1 MGLFLPERAGI
12 VVPLCCHLL
21 IGPPGSGKS
30 TLAQRMQAALP
41 HSCLVSTDQI
51 RQEFYGCAAEQGVW
65 PEIEAE
71 VIRRIGQGV
80 GQCQSVIYDATN
92 AQRAWRM
99 ALLQRLEP
107 LGVDWIGWHLKTPL
121 ATCHQWNRKRDRQ
134 VPSEVIEAAHL
145 ALRQFPPLA
154 AEGFRAVYALGAKAS
169 ADDIQSKLK
178 GLERGRI
185 NRRNR
190 HSRMQHHR
198 YSTLLD
204 FDRLLHLVSLLV
216 QHPGL
221 GHLQERDPA
230 YLQSLLPADSPPAFP
245 DAVAEICA
253 VMAHQRGAL
262 YANPEALAQD
272 LTWLEENGFLGPRP
286 TVAALTRPEVVQ
298 PVENPHPYSD
308 WEPFR
313 RVMMFIRFVAHHP
326 LCWQPELQSSLDS
339 VAAAMQAQGVL
350 AGNSQAAL
358 RKDIEQVLKPF
369 GLLPAVRLR
378 RGYFLGSGILSE
390 PDLLKVASVL
400 QAQAKNIEDPTALG
414 LLDTLRDRLQR
425 SQHDLANL
433 YPVRAIGNRS
443 IVDVERLP
451 REALA
456 RTLSQLE
463 HEIEAGQLLEL
474 NRFTGVGRFETTDD
488 GFFQAWPLQIVFH
501 NIAWYLAY
509 ERADGPEAGLFQF
522 ERLDRLFR
530 GRPQPQQRDG
540 TAQRQALQRLQR
552 LYEASGGL
560 FLGHSAKM
568 QRQFLSTRPATQVQA
583 TLTLE
588 LWFTDALFAFI
599 SEGTQRFP
607 LAAMKMS
614 PKRSKPGSPHSTVS
628 PDALFSLPPSPD
640 PTYPNRLQVTLPRW
654 AEQDRDLRRWI
665 LGFGSEVKLVAPDAM
680 VAEMAQL
687 SQELMHLYHPDGDSS
702 GSPS

>member
-1 MGLFLPERAGI
+1 MA
-12 VVPLCCHLL
+12 VPLCCHLL

-30 TLAQRMQAALP
+30 TLAQWMQAELP
-41 HSCLVSTDQI
+41 HSCIVSTDQI
-51 RQEFYGCAAEQGVW
+51 RRDLYGCAAEQGSW

-71 VIRRIGQGV
+71 VIRRIALEVEQGQI
-80 GQCQSVIYDATN
+80 VIYDATN

-99 ALLQRLEP
+99 ALLQRLKP
-107 LGVDWIGWHLKTPL
+107 LGIDWVGWHLKTPL
-121 ATCHQWNRKRDRQ
+121 ATCHQRNRQRDRQ
-134 VPSEVIEAAHL
+134 VPSEVIEAAHW

-154 AEGFRAVYALGAKAS
+154 AEGFRAVYFLEANAS
-169 ADDIQSKLK
+169 ADHIQSKLK

-190 HSRMQHHR
+190 HSRMQSHR

-204 FDRLLHLVSLLV
+204 FDRLLHLISLLV

-221 GHLQERDPA
+221 GHLQERDPER
-230 YLQSLLPADSPPAFP
+230 LQRLLSANSPPVFP

-253 VMAHQRGAL
+253 VMTHQRGEL
-262 YANPEALAQD
+262 YADPKALAQD
-272 LTWLEENGFLGPRP
+272 LAWLEENGFLSPRP
-286 TVAALTRPEVVQ
+286 TVAALTRPAAMQVVD
-298 PVENPHPYSD
+298 NPHPYSD
-308 WEPFR
+308 WASFQ
-313 RVMMFIRFVAHHP
+313 RVMTFIRFVAHHP
-326 LCWQPELQSSLDS
+326 LCWQPELQSSLGS
-339 VAAAMQAQGVL
+339 VAAAMQAQGVMV
-350 AGNSQAAL
+350 GDHQAAL

-369 GLLPAVRLR
+369 GLLPAARLR

-390 PDLLKVASVL
+390 SDLLKVASVL

-414 LLDTLRDRLQR
+414 LLETLRDHLQR
-425 SQHDLANL
+425 SQHDLADL

-451 REALA
+451 PSALA

-474 NRFTGVGRFETTDD
+474 NRFAGVGRFELSSN
-488 GFFQAWPLQIVFH
+488 GFFHAWPLQIVFH

-509 ERADGPEAGLFQF
+509 ERADGPEVGLLQF

-530 GRPQPQQRDG
+530 GRLQPQQRNAA
-540 TAQRQALQRLQR
+540 AQRQALQRLQR
-552 LYEASGGL
+552 LYHASGGL
-560 FLGHSAKM
+560 FLGNSAKM
-568 QRQFLSTRPATQVQA
+568 QGQFLSSQPAIQSQA
-583 TLTLE
+583 TLILE
-588 LWFTDALFAFI
+588 LWFTDTLFAFI

-614 PKRSKPGSPHSTVS
+614 PKRPKSGSPRPTI
-628 PDALFSLPPSPD
+628 PFDALFSLPPSLD
-640 PTYPNRLQVTLPRW
+640 PTYPNRLQITLPRW

-665 LGFGSEVKLVAPDAM
+665 LGFGAEVKLVAPDVM

-687 SQELMHLYHPDGDSS
+687 SQAFIALY
-702 GSPS
+702 SPRDMP

>member
-1 MGLFLPERAGI
+1 ME
-12 VVPLCCHLL
+12 VPLYCHLL

-30 TLAQRMQAALP
+30 TLAKRIQAEIP
-41 HSCLVSTDQI
+41 HSCIVSTDQI
-51 RQEFYGCAAEQGVW
+51 RQDLYGCAAEQGVW
-65 PEIEAE
+65 SEIEAE

-80 GQCQSVIYDATN
+80 ERGQSVIYDATN
-92 AQRAWRM
+92 ARRVWRM
-99 ALLQRLEP
+99 TLLRRLSP
-107 LGVDWIGWHLKTPL
+107 LGVDWVGWYLKTPL
-121 ATCHQWNRKRDRQ
+121 ATCRQWNRERDRQ
-134 VPSEVIEAAHL
+134 VPPEVIESAHL

-154 AEGFRAVYALGAKAS
+154 AEGFRAVYSLGAEAS
-169 ADDIQSKLK
+169 ADDIQAKLK
-178 GLERGRI
+178 GLDRGRI

-190 HSRMQHHR
+190 HSRMQSHR

-216 QHPGL
+216 QYPGL
-221 GHLQERDPA
+221 GHLQEREPER
-230 YLQSLLPADSPPAFP
+230 LQRLVSATSPSTFP
-245 DAVAEICA
+245 DEVAEICA
-253 VMAHQRGAL
+253 VVARQRGAL
-262 YANPEALAQD
+262 YANPEALTQD
-272 LTWLEENGFLGPRP
+272 LAWLEENGFLSSRP
-286 TVAALTRPEVVQ
+286 TVAALTRPGAAQ
-298 PVENPHPYSD
+298 PVESPHPYSD
-308 WEPFR
+308 WESFQ
-313 RVMMFIRFVAHHP
+313 RVMTFIRFVSHHP
-326 LCWQPELQSSLDS
+326 LCWQPELQSSLGS
-339 VAAAMQAQGVL
+339 VAAAMQAQGLL
-350 AGNSQAAL
+350 AGETQAAL

-369 GLLPAVRLR
+369 GLLPAARLR

-390 PDLLKVASVL
+390 SDLLKVTSVL

-451 REALA
+451 PESLA
-456 RTLSQLE
+456 RTLSRLE
-463 HEIEAGQLLEL
+463 DEIEAGQLLEL
-474 NRFTGVGRFETTDD
+474 NRFAGVGRFEPADD
-488 GFFQAWPLQIVFH
+488 GFFWAWPLQIVFH

-509 ERADGPEAGLFQF
+509 ERADGPEVGLFQF

-530 GRPQPQQRDG
+530 GRPQPQQRAAN
-540 TAQRQALQRLQR
+540 AQRQALHRLQR

-568 QRQFLSTRPATQVQA
+568 QRQFLSARPADQAQA

-614 PKRSKPGSPHSTVS
+614 PKPAKSKSSRSTNTSDV
-628 PDALFSLPPSPD
+628 LFSLPPSPD
-640 PTYPNRLQVTLPRW
+640 PTYPNRLQVALPRW
-654 AEQDRDLRRWI
+654 VDQDRDLRRWI
-665 LGFGSEVKLVAPDAM
+665 LGFGSEVKLVAPEAM
-680 VAEMAQL
+680 VAEIAQL
-687 SQELMHLYHPDGDSS
+687 SQELMHLYHPDGDSP
-702 GSPS
+702 GAPP

>member
-1 MGLFLPERAGI
+1 MG
-12 VVPLCCHLL
+12 VPLCCHLL

-30 TLAQRMQAALP
+30 TLAQRMQAELP
-41 HSCLVSTDQI
+41 HSCIVSTDQI
-51 RQEFYGCAAEQGVW
+51 RQEFYGCAAEQGLW

-71 VIRRIGQGV
+71 VIRRIGHGVVQG
-80 GQCQSVIYDATN
+80 QIVIYDATN
-92 AQRAWRM
+92 ARRAWRM
-99 ALLQRLEP
+99 TLLQRLAP
-107 LGVDWIGWHLKTPL
+107 LGADWVGWHLKTPL
-121 ATCHQWNRKRDRQ
+121 ATCHQWNRQRDRR
-134 VPSEVIEAAHL
+134 VPSGVIDATYG

-154 AEGFRAVYALGAKAS
+154 AEGFRAVYSLESNAS
-169 ADDIQSKLK
+169 ADQIQSKLK

-190 HSRMQHHR
+190 QSRMQSHR

-204 FDRLLHLVSLLV
+204 FDRLLHLISLLV

-221 GHLQERDPA
+221 GHLQERDPEH
-230 YLQSLLPADSPPAFP
+230 LQSLLPAGSPPVFP
-245 DAVAEICA
+245 NAVAEIGA
-253 VMAHQRGAL
+253 VMAHQRGEL
-262 YANPEALAQD
+262 YADPDAVAQD
-272 LTWLEENGFLGPRP
+272 LAWLEENGFLSPRP
-286 TVAALTRPEVVQ
+286 TVAALTRPAVIQSVD
-298 PVENPHPYSD
+298 NPHPYSD
-308 WEPFR
+308 WESFQ
-313 RVMMFIRFVAHHP
+313 RVMTFIRFVAHHP
-326 LCWQPELQSSLDS
+326 LCWQPELQSSLGS

-350 AGNSQAAL
+350 VGESQAAL

-369 GLLPAVRLR
+369 GLLPAARLR

-390 PDLLKVASVL
+390 SDLLKVASVL

-425 SQHDLANL
+425 SQHDLADL

-451 REALA
+451 PSALA

-463 HEIEAGQLLEL
+463 HEIEVGQLLEL
-474 NRFTGVGRFETTDD
+474 NRFAGVGRFEPTDD
-488 GFFQAWPLQIVFH
+488 GFFRAWPLQIVFH

-509 ERADGPEAGLFQF
+509 ERADGPEVGLLQF

-540 TAQRQALQRLQR
+540 TAQHQALQRLQR
-552 LYEASGGL
+552 LYQASGGL

-568 QRQFLSTRPATQVQA
+568 QRQFLSARPNTQAQA

-614 PKRSKPGSPHSTVS
+614 PKPSKPGSSRPPTASDV
-628 PDALFSLPPSPD
+628 LFSLPPSPD
-640 PTYPNRLQVTLPRW
+640 STYPNRLQVTLPRW

-665 LGFGSEVKLVAPDAM
+665 LGFGSQVKLVAPEAM
-680 VAEMAQL
+680 VAEMSQL
-687 SQELMHLYHPDGDSS
+687 SQTLIHLY
-702 GSPS
+702 PSFHREQVSTSQEVD

>member
-1 MGLFLPERAGI
+1 MGF
-12 VVPLCCHLL
+12 PLCCHLL

-30 TLAQRMQAALP
+30 TLAQRMQRVIP
-41 HSCLVSTDQI
+41 QSCLVSTDQM
-51 RQEFYGCAAEQGVW
+51 RQDLYGCATEQGVW

-80 GQCQSVIYDATN
+80 EQGQIVIYDATN
-92 AQRAWRM
+92 ARRVWRM
-99 ALLQRLEP
+99 ALLRRLEP
-107 LGVDWIGWHLKTPL
+107 LEVAWVGWHLKTPL
-121 ATCHQWNRKRDRQ
+121 ALCHQWNRQRDRQ
-134 VPSEVIEAAHL
+134 VPSGVIDAAYG
-145 ALRQFPPLA
+145 ALQQFPPLA
-154 AEGFRAVYALGAKAS
+154 AEGFRAVYALGAEAS
-169 ADDIQSKLK
+169 DDDIQSKLK
-178 GLERGRI
+178 GLERSRI

-190 HSRMQHHR
+190 HRRMQHHR

-204 FDRLLHLVSLLV
+204 FDRLLHLLSLLV

-221 GHLQERDPA
+221 GHLQERDPER
-230 YLQSLLPADSPPAFP
+230 LQRLVSAASPPTFP
-245 DAVAEICA
+245 DEVAEICA
-253 VMAHQRGAL
+253 VVAHHRGEL
-262 YANPEALAQD
+262 YANPEALNQD
-272 LTWLEENGFLGPRP
+272 LVWLEENGFLSPRP
-286 TVAALTRPEVVQ
+286 TLAALTRPEAAQ
-298 PVENPHPYSD
+298 PVESPHPYSD
-308 WEPFR
+308 WESFQ
-313 RVMMFIRFVAHHP
+313 RVMTFIRFVAHHP
-326 LCWQPELQSSLDS
+326 LCWQPELQSSLGS
-339 VAAAMQAQGVL
+339 VAAAMQTRGLLV
-350 AGNSQAAL
+350 GDSQAAL

-369 GLLPAVRLR
+369 GLLPRARLR

-390 PDLLKVASVL
+390 SELLKVASVL

-425 SQHDLANL
+425 SQHDLVDL

-451 REALA
+451 PSALA

-463 HEIEAGQLLEL
+463 QEIEAGQLLEL
-474 NRFTGVGRFETTDD
+474 NRFAGVGRFESTDD
-488 GFFQAWPLQIVFH
+488 GFLRAWPLQIVFH

-509 ERADGPEAGLFQF
+509 ERADGPEVGLLQF

-568 QRQFLSTRPATQVQA
+568 QRQFLSARPDLQAQA

-614 PKRSKPGSPHSTVS
+614 PKPSKPGSPHSTVS
-628 PDALFSLPPSPD
+628 PDALFSLSPSPD
-640 PTYPNRLQVTLPRW
+640 PTYPNRLQVTIPRW

-665 LGFGSEVKLVAPDAM
+665 LGFGSEVKLVAPDVM
-680 VAEMAQL
+680 VAGMAQL

-702 GSPS
+702 GSPP